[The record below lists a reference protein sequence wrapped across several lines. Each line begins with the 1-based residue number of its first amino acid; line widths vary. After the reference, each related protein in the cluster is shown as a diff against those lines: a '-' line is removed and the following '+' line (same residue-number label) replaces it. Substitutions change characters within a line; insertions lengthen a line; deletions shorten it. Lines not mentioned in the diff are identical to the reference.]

1 MKVFQKQPLRGVP
14 RKRCSENMQQIYKRT
29 PIPKCSNFIEI
40 TFRPGCSPVCSHEPP
55 LEVICWI
62 ALILITNLERYYY
75 SKSVQRLLL
84 IRAYNYCK
92 LGHIY
97 YKLGQLIQI
106 GTIIANQSTTPLI
119 SGGDIN
125 CLCGKLSKVTL
136 LIEFI

>member
-1 MKVFQKQPLRGVP
+1 MFLGKDILKI
-14 RKRCSENMQQIYKRT
+14 CSKFIREHPSEIVISIKLQ
-29 PIPKCSNFIEI
+29 SNFIEI
-40 TFRPGCSPVCSHEPP
+40 TLRPGCSPVCSHEPH

-62 ALILITNLERYYY
+62 ALIFITNLERYCYF
-75 SKSVQRLLL
+75 KSVQRLLL
-84 IRAYNYCK
+84 IRAYNYYK

-106 GTIIANQSTTPLI
+106 GTIIANQSTTSLI